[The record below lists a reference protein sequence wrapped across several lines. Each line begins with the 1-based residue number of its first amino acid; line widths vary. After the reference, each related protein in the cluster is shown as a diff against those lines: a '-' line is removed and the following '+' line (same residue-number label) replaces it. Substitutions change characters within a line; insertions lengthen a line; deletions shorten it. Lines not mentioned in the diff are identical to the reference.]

1 MDERTITLLQDS
13 FADVM
18 AMRQE
23 AAALFYERLFA
34 LDPSLKPLF
43 SDADMRSQEMKLM
56 AALALVVGKLR
67 QLGEVVPVL
76 ETLAVRHV
84 AYGVEEHHY
93 ATVGQALIQTLS
105 LAFGQRFTPELR
117 TAWLSAYGAISGAM
131 IAAARRVVDGADPAV
146 AAE

>member
-1 MDERTITLLQDS
+1 MDEKTITMLQSS

-18 AMRQE
+18 AIRQE

-43 SDADMRSQEMKLM
+43 SDADMRAQEMKLM
-56 AALALVVGKLR
+56 AALALVIGKLR
-67 QLGEVVPVL
+67 QLGEVIPVL
-76 ETLAVRHV
+76 EGLAVKHV
-84 AYGVEEHHY
+84 DYGVEERHY

-105 LAFGQRFTPELR
+105 LAFAERFTPDLR
-117 TAWLSAYGAISGAM
+117 NAWLTAYGTISGVM
-131 IAAARRVVDGADPAV
+131 IAAARQAGMPQA

>member
-1 MDERTITLLQDS
+1 MDEKTIGLLQAS
-13 FADVM
+13 FAEVM
-18 AMRQE
+18 VIRSQ

-34 LDPSLKPLF
+34 LDPALKPLF
-43 SDADMRSQEMKLM
+43 HDTDMRSQEMKLM

-67 QLGEVVPVL
+67 QLGEVIPVL
-76 ETLAVRHV
+76 EGLAVKHV

-105 LAFGQRFTPELR
+105 LAFGERFTPELR
-117 TAWLSAYGAISGAM
+117 SAWLTAYGTISGVM
-131 IAAARRVVDGADPAV
+131 IAAAKNVEIGRT

>member
-1 MDERTITLLQDS
+1 MDEKTITLLQAS
-13 FADVM
+13 FAEVM
-18 AMRQE
+18 AIRQE

-34 LDPSLKPLF
+34 IDPALKPLF
-43 SDADMRSQEMKLM
+43 HDADMRSQEMKLM

-67 QLGEVVPVL
+67 QLGEVIPVL
-76 ETLAVRHV
+76 ENLAVKHV

-105 LAFGQRFTPELR
+105 LAFGERFTPELR
-117 TAWLSAYGAISGAM
+117 NAWLGAYGAISGVM
-131 IAAARRVVDGADPAV
+131 IEAARKAEQSQAE

>member
-1 MDERTITLLQDS
+1 MDEQTIRMLQAS

-18 AMRQE
+18 AIRQE

-34 LDPSLKPLF
+34 IDPTLKPLF
-43 SDADMRSQEMKLM
+43 NDADMRSQEMKLM

-67 QLGEVVPVL
+67 QLGEVIPVL
-76 ETLAVRHV
+76 EGLAVKHV

-93 ATVGQALIQTLS
+93 ATVGEALIQTLS
-105 LAFGQRFTPELR
+105 LAFGERFTPELR
-117 TAWLSAYGAISGAM
+117 NAWLTAYGAISGVM
-131 IAAARRVVDGADPAV
+131 IAAARQAAMPQA